1 MLTIDMLRQNSALA
15 GLTDVQVNAIAEMSR
30 NDENTVIGTK
40 IGALHG
46 QYDTDIFSIT
56 GVKKNDGEKSY
67 DYAKRVLNE
76 YKTKAGSTQD
86 LQQKLDA
93 ANKKVTDLEKKI
105 ESGEGDA
112 ALRQQLK
119 DTKAQVS
126 QLQSQLQTK
135 ETEFNTKKKELEDNI
150 KNVHIDY
157 AFQAAVSG
165 LKFKSGITDNVQ
177 NVLLKSAKAEVLTKG
192 TPDFI
197 DDGQGGKK
205 LVLRGQDGNILNNP
219 KNNLNPYTL
228 QELILETSLK
238 DVIDTG
244 RQQTGGGTGGQGGQG
259 GQGGSGVTLDLSS
272 VKSQVEADKAIETYL
287 LHTGLTRDSQEFAD
301 KSLEIRNDNNISQ
314 LPIK

>member
-56 GVKKNDGEKSY
+56 GIKKNDGEKSY

-197 DDGQGGKK
+197 NDGQGGKK

-244 RQQTGGGTGGQGGQG
+244 RQQIGGGTGGQGGQG

>member
-56 GVKKNDGEKSY
+56 GIKKNDGEKSY

-244 RQQTGGGTGGQGGQG
+244 RQQIGGGTGGQGGQG

>member
-56 GVKKNDGEKSY
+56 GIKKNEGEKSY

-244 RQQTGGGTGGQGGQG
+244 RQQIGGGTSGQGGQG

>member
-56 GVKKNDGEKSY
+56 GIKKNDGEKSY

-126 QLQSQLQTK
+126 QLQSQLQIK
-135 ETEFNTKKKELEDNI
+135 ETEFNTQKKELEDNI

-244 RQQTGGGTGGQGGQG
+244 RQQIGGGTGGQGGQG

>member
-56 GVKKNDGEKSY
+56 GIKKNDGEKSY

-165 LKFKSGITDNVQ
+165 LKFKSGITGNVQ

-244 RQQTGGGTGGQGGQG
+244 RQQIGGGTGGQGGQG

>member
-56 GVKKNDGEKSY
+56 GIKKNDGEKSY

-150 KNVHIDY
+150 KNVHVDY

-301 KSLEIRNDNNISQ
+301 KSLEIRNDNNVSQ

>member
-56 GVKKNDGEKSY
+56 GIKKNDGEKSY

-244 RQQTGGGTGGQGGQG
+244 RQQIGGGTGGQGGQG

-272 VKSQVEADKAIETYL
+272 VKSQVEADKAIEAHL
-287 LHTGLTRDSQEFAD
+287 LANGLTRDSQEFAD
-301 KSLEIRNDNNISQ
+301 QSMQLRTENNVAS
-314 LPIK
+314 LPIR

>member
-56 GVKKNDGEKSY
+56 GIKKNDGEKSY

-244 RQQTGGGTGGQGGQG
+244 RQQIGGGTGGQGGQG
-259 GQGGSGVTLDLSS
+259 GQGGSGVTLDLSL

>member
-56 GVKKNDGEKSY
+56 GIKKNDGEKSY

-244 RQQTGGGTGGQGGQG
+244 RQQTGGGTGGQGGQC

>member
-56 GVKKNDGEKSY
+56 GIKKNDGEKSY

-86 LQQKLDA
+86 LQQRLDA

-135 ETEFNTKKKELEDNI
+135 ETEFNTQKKKLEDNI
-150 KNVHIDY
+150 KNVHVDY

-244 RQQTGGGTGGQGGQG
+244 RQQIGGGTGGQGGQG

-287 LHTGLTRDSQEFAD
+287 LHTGLTRDSQKFAD

>member
-15 GLTDVQVNAIAEMSR
+15 GLTDAQVNAIAEMSR

-56 GVKKNDGEKSY
+56 GIKKNDGEKSY

-244 RQQTGGGTGGQGGQG
+244 RQQIGGGTGGQGGQG

>member
-56 GVKKNDGEKSY
+56 GIKKNDGEKSY

-244 RQQTGGGTGGQGGQG
+244 RQQIGGGTGGQGGQG

-272 VKSQVEADKAIETYL
+272 AKSQVEADKAIETYL

>member
-56 GVKKNDGEKSY
+56 GIKKNDGEKSY

-272 VKSQVEADKAIETYL
+272 IKSQVEADKAIETYL

>member
-56 GVKKNDGEKSY
+56 GIKKNDGEKSY

-150 KNVHIDY
+150 KNMHIDY

-244 RQQTGGGTGGQGGQG
+244 RQQIGGGTGGQGGQG

>member
-56 GVKKNDGEKSY
+56 GIKKNDGEKSY
-67 DYAKRVLNE
+67 DYSKRVLNE

-244 RQQTGGGTGGQGGQG
+244 RQQIGGGTGGQGGQG
-259 GQGGSGVTLDLSS
+259 GQGGSGVTLDLSL

>member
-15 GLTDVQVNAIAEMSR
+15 GLTDAQVNAIAEMSR

-56 GVKKNDGEKSY
+56 GIKKNDGEKSY

-76 YKTKAGSTQD
+76 YKTKASSTQD

-135 ETEFNTKKKELEDNI
+135 ETEFNTQKKELEDNI

-244 RQQTGGGTGGQGGQG
+244 RQQIGGGTGGQGGQG

>member
-56 GVKKNDGEKSY
+56 GIKKNDGEKSY

-135 ETEFNTKKKELEDNI
+135 ETGFNTKKKELEDNI

-244 RQQTGGGTGGQGGQG
+244 RQQIGGGTGGQGGQG

>member
-56 GVKKNDGEKSY
+56 GIKKNDGEKSY

-157 AFQAAVSG
+157 AFRAAVSG

>member
-56 GVKKNDGEKSY
+56 GIKKNDGEKSY

-197 DDGQGGKK
+197 DDSQGGKK

>member
-56 GVKKNDGEKSY
+56 GIKKNDGEKSY

-244 RQQTGGGTGGQGGQG
+244 RRQTGGGTGGQGGQG

>member
-46 QYDTDIFSIT
+46 QYDTDIFNIT

-76 YKTKAGSTQD
+76 YKTKAGSIQD

-205 LVLRGQDGNILNNP
+205 LVLRGRDGNILNNP

-244 RQQTGGGTGGQGGQG
+244 RQQIGGGTGGQGGQG

-272 VKSQVEADKAIETYL
+272 IKSQVEADKAIETYL
-287 LHTGLTRDSQEFAD
+287 LRTGLTRDSQEFAD

>member
-56 GVKKNDGEKSY
+56 GIKKNDGEKSY

-126 QLQSQLQTK
+126 QLQSQLRTK

-244 RQQTGGGTGGQGGQG
+244 RQQIGGGTSGQGGQG

>member
-56 GVKKNDGEKSY
+56 GIKKNDGEKSY

-244 RQQTGGGTGGQGGQG
+244 RQQIGGGTGGQGGQG

-272 VKSQVEADKAIETYL
+272 VKSQVEADKAIEAYL

>member
-56 GVKKNDGEKSY
+56 GIKKNDGEKSY

-86 LQQKLDA
+86 LQQMLDA

-135 ETEFNTKKKELEDNI
+135 ETEFNTQKKELEDNI
-150 KNVHIDY
+150 KNVHVDY

-301 KSLEIRNDNNISQ
+301 KSLEIRNDNNVSQ

>member
-56 GVKKNDGEKSY
+56 GIKKNDGEKSY

-76 YKTKAGSTQD
+76 YKAKAGSTQD

-165 LKFKSGITDNVQ
+165 LKFKSGITGNVQ

-244 RQQTGGGTGGQGGQG
+244 RQQIGGGTGGQGGQG

>member
-56 GVKKNDGEKSY
+56 GIKKNDGEKSY

-135 ETEFNTKKKELEDNI
+135 ETEFNTQKKELEDNI
-150 KNVHIDY
+150 KNVHVDY
-157 AFQAAVSG
+157 AFQAAASG

-244 RQQTGGGTGGQGGQG
+244 RQQIGGGTGGQGGQG

>member
-56 GVKKNDGEKSY
+56 GIKKNDGEKSY

-135 ETEFNTKKKELEDNI
+135 ETEFNTKKKEFEDNI

-197 DDGQGGKK
+197 DDSQGGKK

-244 RQQTGGGTGGQGGQG
+244 RQQIGGGTGGQGGQG

>member
-56 GVKKNDGEKSY
+56 GIKKNDGEKSY

-244 RQQTGGGTGGQGGQG
+244 RQQIGGGTGGQGGQG
-259 GQGGSGVTLDLSS
+259 GQGGSGVTLDLSL

-301 KSLEIRNDNNISQ
+301 KLLEIRNDNNISQ

>member
-56 GVKKNDGEKSY
+56 GIKKNDGEKSY

-93 ANKKVTDLEKKI
+93 ANKKVTYLEKKI

-244 RQQTGGGTGGQGGQG
+244 RQQIGGGTGGQGGQG

>member
-56 GVKKNDGEKSY
+56 GIKKNDGEKSY

-135 ETEFNTKKKELEDNI
+135 ETEFNTQKKELEDNI
-150 KNVHIDY
+150 KNVHVDY

-244 RQQTGGGTGGQGGQG
+244 RQQIGGGTGSQGGQG

>member
-56 GVKKNDGEKSY
+56 GIKKNDGEKSY

-135 ETEFNTKKKELEDNI
+135 ETEFNTQKKELEDNI
-150 KNVHIDY
+150 KNVHVDY

-244 RQQTGGGTGGQGGQG
+244 RQQIGGGTGGQGGQG

-301 KSLEIRNDNNISQ
+301 KSLEIRNDNNVSQ

>member
-1 MLTIDMLRQNSALA
+1 MLTIDILRQNSALA

-56 GVKKNDGEKSY
+56 GIKKNDGEKSY

-244 RQQTGGGTGGQGGQG
+244 RQQIGGGTGGQGGQG

>member
-56 GVKKNDGEKSY
+56 GIKKNDGEKSY

-150 KNVHIDY
+150 KNVHVDY

-244 RQQTGGGTGGQGGQG
+244 RQQIGGGTGGQGGQG

-272 VKSQVEADKAIETYL
+272 AKSQVEADKAIETYL

-301 KSLEIRNDNNISQ
+301 KSLEIRNDNNISK

>member
-56 GVKKNDGEKSY
+56 GIKKNDGEKSY

-244 RQQTGGGTGGQGGQG
+244 RQQIGGGTGGQVGQG

>member
-76 YKTKAGSTQD
+76 DKTKAGSTQD

>member
-56 GVKKNDGEKSY
+56 GIKKNDGEKSY

-244 RQQTGGGTGGQGGQG
+244 RQQIGGGTGGQGGQG

-272 VKSQVEADKAIETYL
+272 VKSQVEADKAIQTYL

>member
-56 GVKKNDGEKSY
+56 GIKKNDGEKSY

-244 RQQTGGGTGGQGGQG
+244 RQQIGGGTGGQGGQG

-287 LHTGLTRDSQEFAD
+287 LHIGLTRDSQEFAD